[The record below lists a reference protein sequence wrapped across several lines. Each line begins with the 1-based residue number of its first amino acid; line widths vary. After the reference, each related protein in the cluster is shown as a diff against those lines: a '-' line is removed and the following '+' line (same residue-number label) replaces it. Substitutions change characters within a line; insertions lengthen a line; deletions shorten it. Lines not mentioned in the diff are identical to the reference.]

1 MLRLGY
7 TAFYVPDVRRTVDF
21 YTAAFG
27 LQMRYMHP
35 SGEYA
40 GMETGQTLLAFSGE
54 ALVRSN
60 LLGEMNY
67 HRNRPDGEPAGAQPA
82 FIVDDLT
89 AAIGKA
95 VAADAVLVTKPEAKP
110 WGQTLAF
117 LRDVNGVLVE
127 LCTPP
132 IR

>member
-7 TAFYVPDVRRTVDF
+7 TVFYVADVRKTVDF
-21 YTAAFG
+21 YTEAFG
-27 LQMRYMHP
+27 LLIRYVHP
-35 SGEYA
+35 SGQYA
-40 GMETGQTLLAFSGE
+40 EMATGETLLAFSGE
-54 ALVRSN
+54 ELVKSS
-60 LLGEMNY
+60 LLGELSY
-67 HRNRPDGEPAGAQPA
+67 YRNRPDAKPIGAQPA

-95 VAADAVLVTKPEAKP
+95 VAAGAILVTKPDAKP
-110 WGQTLAF
+110 WGQTVAF
-117 LRDVNGVLVE
+117 IRDINGVLVE